1 MVPRYRMYGTVFH
14 TTVPASTKYEAL
26 GKELIDYNTKKH
38 TTRSDM
44 ERVKI
49 WNGVTASD

>member
-14 TTVPASTKYEAL
+14 TTVPSTRL

-49 WNGVTASD
+49 WTV